1 MSEQLPRWTDDHGQ
15 TWELVRPPR
24 PQPDL
29 SDAAL
34 ELVMGLGL
42 LVPGLVLS
50 VAHLLFAL
58 PDWLAPIDGVL
69 ILFGLT
75 FLLAGVQSDDA

>member
-1 MSEQLPRWTDDHGQ
+1 
-15 TWELVRPPR
+15 
-24 PQPDL
+24 
-29 SDAAL
+29 
-34 ELVMGLGL
+34 MGLGL